1 VEAGITVG
9 IASPAIL
16 TILRRNSGPSGPRLI
31 HRTSMNLR
39 NVAII
44 AHVDHGKTTLVDRL
58 LQQSGAVR
66 ENQRVQERAMDS
78 NDLERER
85 GITILAKV
93 TSIDWHGTR
102 INIVDTPGHADFG
115 GEVERILNMVD
126 GALVLVD
133 AAEGPLPQTKFVVSK
148 ALRMGLKPIVV
159 INKVDRGDARPTEV
173 VNEVFDLFAAL
184 DATDEQLDFPIL
196 YGSAKEGWMA
206 ATPEG
211 PKDSMTPLFDL
222 VLRHV
227 APPVIEQGPFRLL
240 GTILEANPYLGR
252 IVTGRITSGSVKPN
266 QAVKVLDRNGDL
278 IEEGRITKVLAFR
291 GLERTAV
298 DEAEAGDI
306 VAVAGL
312 PQATVAHTICAPDVD
327 GPLPAQP
334 IDPPTLSMTFRIND
348 SPLAGTEGDK
358 VQSRVIRDRLLREA
372 EGNVALR
379 ISESSEKDAFE
390 VAGRGELQLG
400 ILIETMRR
408 EGFELSVSRP
418 KVLFEQ
424 DAASGATMEPVEEVV
439 IDVDEEHSGIVVQ
452 KMSERKAELV
462 EMRPSGGGRQRLV
475 FYAPTRGLIGYQGEL
490 LTDTRGTAI
499 MNRLFHGY
507 APHKGDI
514 EGRRNGVLIANES
527 GEAVAYALWNLEDRG
542 PMMIEP
548 GWKVYPGMIVGE
560 HTRGNDL
567 VVNVL
572 KGKKLTNIRTTSKD
586 EAVRLTPP
594 LRMTLEKALAYISD
608 DELVEV
614 TPKSI
619 RLRKKLLDPHERKRE
634 ERKREAERV

>member
-1 VEAGITVG
+1 
-9 IASPAIL
+9 
-16 TILRRNSGPSGPRLI
+16 
-31 HRTSMNLR
+31 MDLR

-58 LQQSGAVR
+58 LQQSGTYR
-66 ENQRVQERAMDS
+66 DNQRQVERAMDS

-85 GITILAKV
+85 GITILAKA
-93 TSIDWHGTR
+93 TSIQWQDTR

-148 ALRMGLKPIVV
+148 ALKMGLKPIVV
-159 INKVDRGDARPTEV
+159 INKVDRQDARPVEV

-196 YGSAKEGWMA
+196 YGSAKLGWMA
-206 ATPEG
+206 EKLEG
-211 PKDSMTPLFDL
+211 PTDQGMKPLFDL
-222 VLRHV
+222 VRRHV
-227 APPVIEQGPFRLL
+227 KPPVIEAGEFRLL

-252 IVTGRITSGSVKPN
+252 IITGRITSGTVKPN
-266 QAVKVLDRNGDL
+266 QPVKVLDHDGKL
-278 IEEGRITKVLAFR
+278 IESGRVTKVLAFR
-291 GLERTAV
+291 GLERV
-298 DEAEAGDI
+298 PIDEASAGDI
-306 VAVAGL
+306 VAIAGL
-312 PQATVAHTICAPDVD
+312 PNATVAHTICAPDVEK
-327 GPLPAQP
+327 PIQAQP
-334 IDPPTLSMTFRIND
+334 IDPPTLAMMFRVND

-358 VQSRVIRDRLLREA
+358 VTGRMIRDRLLREA

-379 ISESSEKDAFE
+379 VRESDESDSME

-418 KVLFEQ
+418 KVLLQ
-424 DAASGATMEPVEEVV
+424 RNGNDALEEPIEEVV
-439 IDVDEEHSGIVVQ
+439 IDVDEIHSGVVVQ

-462 EMRPSGGGRQRLV
+462 EMKPSGGGRVRLV
-475 FYAPTRGLIGYQGEL
+475 FYAPTRGLIGYQSEL

-499 MNRLFHGY
+499 MNRLFHAYG
-507 APHKGDI
+507 PHKGDI
-514 EGRRNGVLIANES
+514 AGRRNGVLISNDQGDS
-527 GEAVAYALWNLEDRG
+527 VAYAMWKLEDRG

-548 GWKVYPGMIVGE
+548 GWKVYRGMIVGE
-560 HTRGNDL
+560 HTRDNDL
-567 VVNVL
+567 EINVL
-572 KGKKLTNIRTTSKD
+572 KGKQLTNIRTTSKD

-594 LRMTLEKALAYISD
+594 IRMTLEKALAYIED
-608 DELVEV
+608 DELVEI

-619 RLRKKLLDPHERKRE
+619 RLRKRLLDPNERKRD
-634 ERKREAERV
+634 ERSREAADA